1 MVRIAFYLFSYEL
14 NEQIDWSGGI
24 DLRSYKAEHYMEVT
38 DLLGGD
44 YAIDKNDKRN
54 DYDANPQLAVK
65 TCWRQS
71 VLL

>member
-1 MVRIAFYLFSYEL
+1 
-14 NEQIDWSGGI
+14 
-24 DLRSYKAEHYMEVT
+24 MEVT

-65 TCWRQS
+65 TCW
-71 VLL
+71 